1 MRLIVVF
8 DTNILISGTGWKG
21 SPSRCLELAR
31 TGMVQHITC
40 QEMLAEFSEK
50 LQTKLKFPRD
60 QVTKTI
66 VDLLDF
72 TEIVKISH
80 TLKVIDVDPD
90 DDVVVECAVVGG
102 ADFIVTGDGHLL
114 TIGNYQGIAIIKAKD
129 FLDRVRKP
137 ES

>member
-1 MRLIVVF
+1 MRPIVVF

-31 TGMVQHITC
+31 IGMVQHITC

-50 LQTKLKFPRD
+50 LQTKLKFSRD

-72 TEIVKISH
+72 TEIVKITH
-80 TLKVIDVDPD
+80 TLKVVDVDPD
-90 DDVVVECAVVGG
+90 DDVVVECAVGR

-129 FLDRVRKP
+129 FLDRMRKP